1 MKCDELKVETI
12 VPQGS
17 AITLQMYGKAEVDE
31 AILELKYKLNNA
43 IIVAEYVDK
52 LENENVRLKE
62 SRQAWIARAGV
73 AEENIAKLENLAKSS
88 NSDFVSEYNELKIE
102 IFKLQD
108 RIKELK
114 AQRDAFEKS
123 FNEMTEAFMQSQR
136 ALWLARANSARNKVR
151 FFGWAFD
158 CYDIDTL
165 INIDGHK
172 YKMPRQNRLLAC
184 HHWIEIFENVEQ
196 LCKQKAKEYK

>member
-1 MKCDELKVETI
+1 MKYNEKVERFAPKLGRKNL
-12 VPQGS
+12 VNGLSCPPFVYMEDSEDG
-17 AITLQMYGKAEVDE
+17 MWVHYVKYCE
-31 AILELKYKLNNA
+31 AIAKLKGE
-43 IIVAEYVDK
+43 I
-52 LENENVRLKE
+52 E
-62 SRQAWIARAGV
+62 S
-73 AEENIAKLENLAKSS
+73 LENLAKSS
-88 NSDFVSEYNELKIE
+88 SRDFASEYNELKIE
-102 IFKLQD
+102 IFKLQG
-108 RIKELK
+108 RVKELE
-114 AQRDAFEKS
+114 AERDAFEKS